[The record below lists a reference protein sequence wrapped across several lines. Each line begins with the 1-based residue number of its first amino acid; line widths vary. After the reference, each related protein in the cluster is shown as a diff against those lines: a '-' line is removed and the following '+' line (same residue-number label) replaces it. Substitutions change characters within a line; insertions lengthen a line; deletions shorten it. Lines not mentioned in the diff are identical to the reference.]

1 MYKVINYLEL
11 FLIEHI
17 ILAMSKKQRKKNG
30 IARLLEIAGKR
41 KGLLFFSGFLAI
53 IHAMLSLVPY
63 VLVFYIIR
71 ELTKESV
78 DFALTRSYILYAI
91 LAAVVSMSM
100 LFFSGIASH
109 IAAFNILYELR
120 KFIADKVGRL
130 PMGYLSNRNSGA
142 LKKILSDDVERIES
156 FIAHQIPDFVK
167 GIALPIITIIFLF
180 SQDWRLAAISCFPL
194 LTLAVLIPNMYG
206 GRNNQLIRD
215 YHQSL
220 EDMNSGIVEY
230 VRAMPVMKVFGQSAE
245 TFEKYGHTVKRFN
258 SFVAEWVK
266 SSSPA
271 FAVFM
276 SFTSNAMLPVLALGL
291 YLYFENGVTL
301 ATLLLFLILGTGY
314 IKPLFVLSNMGMQL
328 SIINRGVEQID
339 GLLHQE
345 DLIAKVESQI
355 PENFNITFSDV
366 SFAYSDNNLVL
377 RNVSFDIK
385 EKSITALVGPSGA
398 GKSTIGQLLSRFWD
412 VNIGGIAIGGID
424 IQEYP
429 PEQLMQLVS
438 FVFQD
443 SFMFQQSMYENI
455 RMGMNKTPE
464 EVADA
469 AKAAQIHDFILSL
482 PNGYDTLFG
491 QSGVHLSG
499 GEQQRFQLAR
509 AILKDAPIL
518 ILDEATAFADP
529 ENEYKIQQAFSEL
542 IKNKTVLIIAH
553 RLSTITDADQILL
566 FDKGE
571 LTAKG
576 KHEELLQNNE
586 LYQRMWH
593 AHIRAKEFVI

>member
-1 MYKVINYLEL
+1 MHKVINYLER
-11 FLIEHI
+11 FLIESN
-17 ILAMSKKQRKKNG
+17 ILLMNEKQRKKNG
-30 IARLLEIAGKR
+30 IARLLEISGRR
-41 KGLLFFSGFLAI
+41 KGLLFFSGFLAV
-53 IHAMLSLVPY
+53 IHALLSLVPY
-63 VLVFYIIR
+63 ILVFYIIR
-71 ELTKESV
+71 ELTKDTV
-78 DFALTRSYILYAI
+78 DFTLTRTYIIYAI
-91 LAAVVSMSM
+91 IAAVVSMCV
-100 LFFSGIASH
+100 LFLSGILSH
-109 IAAFNILYELR
+109 IAAFNILFELR
-120 KFIADKVGRL
+120 KFIADKVGKL
-130 PMGYLSNRNSGA
+130 PMGYLTNRNSGA

-167 GIALPIITIIFLF
+167 GIALPIITIVFLF
-180 SQDWRLAAISCFPL
+180 SQDWRLAAISFVPL
-194 LTLAVLIPNMYG
+194 LVLAVMIPKMYG
-206 GRNNQLIRD
+206 GRNKQLIKD

-220 EDMNSGIVEY
+220 EDMNAGIVEY
-230 VRAMPVMKVFGQSAE
+230 VRAMPVMKIFGQSAE
-245 TFEKYGHTVKRFN
+245 TFDKYGNTVKRFN

-266 SSSPA
+266 SSTPG

-291 YLYFENGVTL
+291 YLYFQNGVTL

-339 GLLHQE
+339 ELLYQE
-345 DLIAKVESQI
+345 DLKENTGIRE
-355 PENFNITFSDV
+355 PDNFNISFTDV
-366 SFAYSDNNLVL
+366 SFAYQGKNLVL
-377 RNVSFDIK
+377 RNISFEIK
-385 EKSITALVGPSGA
+385 EKTITALVGPSGA
-398 GKSTIGQLLSRFWD
+398 GKSTVGQLLSRFWD
-412 VNIGGIAIGGID
+412 VNDGGIYIGGKD
-424 IQEYP
+424 IREYP
-429 PEQLMQLVS
+429 TEQLMQMVS

-443 SFMFQQSMYENI
+443 SFMFQQSMYDNI
-455 RMGMNKTPE
+455 RMGMNKSRE
-464 EVADA
+464 EVEQA
-469 AKAAQIHDFILSL
+469 AKAAQIHDLILSL
-482 PNGYDTLFG
+482 PDGYETLFG

-529 ENEYKIQQAFSEL
+529 ENEYKIQQAFSQL

-571 LTAKG
+571 LSAKG
-576 KHEELLQNNE
+576 KHNELLQNSE
-586 LYQRMWH
+586 LYQRMWN